1 MYRKALE
8 KLIEWKR
15 SSNRK
20 PLVLRGARQVGKTW
34 LLKEFGK
41 TKYSNMAY
49 INFEGNKRMEDLF
62 SGDLEISRIIS
73 GLQLEAGCKI
83 DPENTVIIFD
93 EVQEVPKALTCLK
106 YFYENAPQYHIIA
119 AGSLLGVAPHQETSF
134 PVGKVAFTDLF
145 PLSFGEF
152 LQAMGQQEYLNLLHQ
167 QDWSLI
173 TVFKHKYLE
182 LLKQYILVGGMPE
195 AVASFTENKDYNEV
209 RQIQNRILLAYEQDF
224 SKHIPGKDFPRVRAL
239 WNSIPSQLA
248 KENKKFIYKLIRR
261 GARGREYELAMTWL
275 NDCGL
280 IHKISRITRPDLPL
294 SAYQDVSSFK
304 LYLLDVGLL
313 CAMSQVEPITLL
325 EGNEIFNRFKGSLTE
340 QYVLEQLISKEGL
353 QIFYWSAEAGTSE
366 LDFIIHTRGRII
378 PIEVKAS
385 ENLKAKSLKVYRQK
399 YQPGVGVRI
408 SSSDYRKD
416 NGLIN
421 LPLYA
426 LPVLIELL
434 SDEFSKIQ
442 N

>member
-1 MYRKALE
+1 
-8 KLIEWKR
+8 
-15 SSNRK
+15 
-20 PLVLRGARQVGKTW
+20 
-34 LLKEFGK
+34 
-41 TKYSNMAY
+41 
-49 INFEGNKRMEDLF
+49 
-62 SGDLEISRIIS
+62 
-73 GLQLEAGCKI
+73 
-83 DPENTVIIFD
+83 
-93 EVQEVPKALTCLK
+93 
-106 YFYENAPQYHIIA
+106 
-119 AGSLLGVAPHQETSF
+119 
-134 PVGKVAFTDLF
+134 
-145 PLSFGEF
+145 
-152 LQAMGQQEYLNLLHQ
+152 MGQQEYLNLLHQ

-224 SKHIPGKDFPRVRAL
+224 SKHIPGKDVPRVRAL

-399 YQPGVGVRI
+399 YQPGVSVRI

-416 NGLIN
+416 NELIN